1 MLSMFRVHDI
11 LFYPVHRR
19 LVEYTNTCITLHPH
33 NTRRSL
39 PILLRLRLGTHL
51 NINPAANI
59 VSSSSLI

>member
-19 LVEYTNTCITLHPH
+19 LVEYTYLYL
-33 NTRRSL
+33 RSL
-39 PILLRLRLGTHL
+39 PLLLRLRLGTHL